1 MKLLL
6 DTRVCLWLDSAL
18 ERVPQ
23 RVRAVCEDGANEVF
37 LSLASVWE
45 MQIKTSL
52 GKLRLPDAAVNLVTP
67 YFNSTTLRALPVE
80 LAHIRE
86 LGGLPANHGD
96 PFDRMLVAQ
105 ARHEGL
111 ILVTAD
117 RVMREYPVEVLW
129 E

>member
-1 MKLLL
+1 MRLLL
-6 DTRVCLWLDSAL
+6 DTRVFLWLDSAL

-23 RVRAVCEDGANEVF
+23 RVRAACEDGANEVF

-67 YFNSTTLRALPVE
+67 SLIARRSEHFLSSWRIF
-80 LAHIRE
+80 AHWV
-86 LGGLPANHGD
+86 GLPANHGD
-96 PFDRMLVAQ
+96 PFDRMLAAQ

-117 RVMREYPVEVLW
+117 QIMREYAVKVLW

>member
-1 MKLLL
+1 MP
-6 DTRVCLWLDSAL
+6 
-18 ERVPQ
+18 EG
-23 RVRAVCEDGANEVF
+23 VRAACEDGANEVF

-45 MQIKTSL
+45 MQIKSSL
-52 GKLRLPDAAVNLVTP
+52 GKLRLPDAPVNLVAP
-67 YFNSTTLRALPVE
+67 YFNNATLRALPVE

-86 LGGLPANHGD
+86 LAGLPANHGD

-117 RVMREYPVEVLW
+117 RVMREYAVEVLW

>member
-6 DTRVCLWLDSAL
+6 DTHVFLWLDSKM
-18 ERVPQ
+18 EQVPQ
-23 RVRAVCEDGANEVF
+23 AVREACEDGANEVF

-52 GKLRLPDAAVNLVTP
+52 GKLRLPVDPVNLVAP
-67 YFNSTTLRALPVE
+67 YFSRAALRALPVE

-86 LGGLPANHGD
+86 LGGQSANHGD

-111 ILVTAD
+111 VLVTAD
-117 RVMREYPVEVLW
+117 RVMREYAVEVLW